1 MPGRLLHCP
10 ATLTSIPC
18 RLLPLCAGTPLSGAL
33 QDRTQAFMTT
43 NTLSALAEPLD
54 AVAPRPR
61 IGELLVQAGKL
72 SARDL
77 ERALSA
83 QQEMGGMLGRV
94 LVRLGLVSDTDVAR
108 ALSSQLDIPL
118 LPADGFPDLMPEVEG
133 ILPEFLHTNAV
144 YPLYLEDGQ
153 LHVAMAVPQDA
164 FVVKALHLATGYTI
178 RPHLALESEIEKA
191 LAEPVEEAPE
201 DEDDGFGDGQ
211 DGGDFVE
218 HLKDLASEAPVI
230 RLVNTIIGRVID
242 LRASDIHLEPFD
254 DGLHVR
260 YRVDGVIH
268 PGELV
273 PPRLSAAVNSRV
285 KLLAHLDIAERRL
298 PQDGRI
304 KTRVKGR
311 ELDLRVS
318 TVPTVHGES
327 VVMRVLD
334 RASVRLELEKMG
346 FEKDTLERFNALLAR
361 PHGILLVTGPT
372 GSGKTTTLY
381 AALAKIDASA
391 QKIIT
396 VEDPVEY
403 QLEGINQIQVHSQIN
418 LTFANALRSILRQ
431 DPDIIM
437 IGEMRDGETAQIAVQ
452 SALTGHLVLS
462 TLHTNTAAGAV
473 IRMQDMGV
481 EPYLITSA
489 VNGVLAQRLVR
500 TLCGH
505 CKEAYEPGPEVR
517 SSTGLSRFCAATQP
531 IYRAVGCE
539 HCRQSGYR
547 GRTGIHELLVLDEPM
562 RRAII
567 EGRDANILNGIAAQS
582 GMLSLY
588 EDGLRKVAAGHTTLD
603 ELARVTQD
611 QSDA

>member
-1 MPGRLLHCP
+1 MVTD
-10 ATLTSIPC
+10 TLAAEAVSQEPV
-18 RLLPLCAGTPLSGAL
+18 AAL
-33 QDRTQAFMTT
+33 
-43 NTLSALAEPLD
+43 
-54 AVAPRPR
+54 RPFL
-61 IGELLVQAGKL
+61 GELLVQAGKL
-72 SARDL
+72 TARDL

-94 LVRLGLVSDTDVAR
+94 LVRLGLVSETDVVR
-108 ALSSQLDIPL
+108 TLSEQLGVPFVA
-118 LPADGFPDLMPEVEG
+118 ADAFPDLMPEVPG
-133 ILPEFLHTNAV
+133 LLPEFLQANAI
-144 YPLYLEDGQ
+144 YPLRQEGQ
-153 LHVAMAVPQDA
+153 ELHVAMAVPQDA
-164 FVVKALHLATGYTI
+164 FLRKALHLVTGCTVK
-178 RPHLALESEIEKA
+178 PHLALESDIEKA
-191 LAEPVEEAPE
+191 LAEPAEEASAE
-201 DEDDGFGDGQ
+201 DDDGFADGL

-230 RLVNTIIGRVID
+230 RLVNTIIGRVTD

-268 PGELV
+268 LGELV
-273 PPRLSAAVNSRV
+273 PPRLSAAVSSRV

-334 RASVRLELEKMG
+334 RASVRLNLDTMG
-346 FEKDTLERFNALLAR
+346 FGQDTLTRFNELLSR

-381 AALAKIDASA
+381 AALSKIDAQA
-391 QKIIT
+391 NKIIT

-403 QLEGINQIQVHSQIN
+403 QLEGINQIQVHPQIN

-481 EPYLITSA
+481 ESYLITSS

-505 CKEAYEPGPEVR
+505 CKEAYEPGPELR
-517 SSTGLSRFCAATQP
+517 ASTGLARFCPPGQH

-547 GRTGIHELLVLDEPM
+547 GRTGIHELFVLDEPM

-567 EGRDANILNGIAAQS
+567 DGRDANALNTLAAQG
-582 GMLSLY
+582 GMLSLF
-588 EDGLRKVAAGHTTLD
+588 EDGLRKVAAGVTTLD

>member
-1 MPGRLLHCP
+1 MVTHTLAAP
-10 ATLTSIPC
+10 AAS
-18 RLLPLCAGTPLSGAL
+18 
-33 QDRTQAFMTT
+33 Q
-43 NTLSALAEPLD
+43 EPV
-54 AVAPRPR
+54 AAPRPFL
-61 IGELLVQAGKL
+61 GELLVQAGKL
-72 SARDL
+72 TARDL
-77 ERALSA
+77 ERALLA

-94 LVRLGLVSDTDVAR
+94 LVRLGLVSEIDVAR
-108 ALSSQLDIPL
+108 TLSEQLGVPFIA
-118 LPADGFPDLMPEVEG
+118 ADAFPDLMPEVPG
-133 ILPEFLHTNAV
+133 LLPEFLQANAI
-144 YPLYLEDGQ
+144 YPLRQDGAQ
-153 LHVAMAVPQDA
+153 LHVAMAVPQDD
-164 FVVKALHLATGYTI
+164 FLLKALHLVTGCTV
-178 RPHLALESEIEKA
+178 RPHLALESDIEKA
-191 LAEPVEEAPE
+191 LAEPAEEAAT
-201 DEDDGFGDGQ
+201 DSDDGFADGM

-230 RLVNTIIGRVID
+230 RLVNTIIGRVTD

-268 PGELV
+268 LGEVV
-273 PPRLSAAVNSRV
+273 PPRLSAAVSSRV

-334 RASVRLELEKMG
+334 RASVRLNLDTMG
-346 FEKDTLERFNALLAR
+346 FEQDTLARFNELLLR

-381 AALAKIDASA
+381 AALSKIDA
-391 QKIIT
+391 QTNKIIT

-403 QLEGINQIQVHSQIN
+403 QLEGINQIQVHPQIN

-481 EPYLITSA
+481 ESYLITSS

-500 TLCGH
+500 TLCSH
-505 CKEAYEPGPEVR
+505 CKEAYEPAPELR
-517 SSTGLSRFCAATQP
+517 ASTGLGRFCP
-531 IYRAVGCE
+531 PGHHIYRAVGCE

-547 GRTGIHELLVLDEPM
+547 GRTGIHELFVLDEPM

-567 EGRDANILNGIAAQS
+567 DGRDANALNNLAAQG
-582 GMLSLY
+582 GMLSLF
-588 EDGLRKVAAGHTTLD
+588 EDGLRKVAAGVTTLD

>member
-1 MPGRLLHCP
+1 MTPTPTSAPTTEPSFAAERVRL
-10 ATLTSIPC
+10 
-18 RLLPLCAGTPLSGAL
+18 
-33 QDRTQAFMTT
+33 
-43 NTLSALAEPLD
+43 
-54 AVAPRPR
+54 
-61 IGELLVQAGKL
+61 GELLVRAGKL

-83 QQEMGGMLGRV
+83 QQEMGSLLGQV
-94 LVRLGLVSDTDVAR
+94 LVQLGVVSELDVAHALAQQLGLPFIAADAFP
-108 ALSSQLDIPL
+108 SSS
-118 LPADGFPDLMPEVEG
+118 PEVPG
-133 ILPEFLHTNAV
+133 LLPEFLQSNAV
-144 YPLYLEDGQ
+144 YPLSVSDGE
-153 LHVAMAVPQDA
+153 LAVAMARPQDA
-164 FVVKALHLATGYTI
+164 FVIKALRLTTGLVI
-178 RPHLALESEIEKA
+178 RPHLALETDIEKA
-191 LAEPVEEAPE
+191 LAEPVNEAV
-201 DEDDGFGDGQ
+201 EDDQ
-211 DGGDFVE
+211 DDLDVGSDSGDFVE

-230 RLVNTIIGRVID
+230 RLVNAIVSRVID
-242 LRASDIHLEPFD
+242 MRASDIHLEPFD

-268 PGELV
+268 NAELV

-304 KTRVKGR
+304 KMRVKGR

-334 RASVRLELEKMG
+334 RASVRLNLEKMG
-346 FEKDTLERFNALLAR
+346 FERDTLERFNVLLAK

-381 AALAKIDASA
+381 AALSKLDSA
-391 QKIIT
+391 TQKIIT

-462 TLHTNTAAGAV
+462 TLHTNTAAGAI

-481 EPYLITSA
+481 ERYLITSA

-500 TLCGH
+500 TLCDA
-505 CKEAYEPGPEVR
+505 CKEPHAMEPALYE
-517 SSTGLSRFCAATQP
+517 SSGLSRYCPPNTLL
-531 IYRAVGCE
+531 YRPVGCDQ
-539 HCRQSGYR
+539 CRGSGYR

-562 RRAII
+562 RRAVL
-567 EGRDANILNGIAAQS
+567 EGRDASILNGIAVQS
-582 GMLSLY
+582 GMLSLH
-588 EDGLRKVAAGHTTLD
+588 EDGLRKVAAGVTTLD

>member
-1 MPGRLLHCP
+1 MNRS
-10 ATLTSIPC
+10 LTIEP
-18 RLLPLCAGTPLSGAL
+18 TPEPVLEPIGA
-33 QDRTQAFMTT
+33 QADPWQRFG
-43 NTLSALAEPLD
+43 N
-54 AVAPRPR
+54 
-61 IGELLVQAGKL
+61 ILVLAGKL

-77 ERALSA
+77 DRAMAA
-83 QQEMGGMLGRV
+83 QREMGGSLDRV
-94 LVRLGLVSDTDVAR
+94 LVSLGLVSELDAAR
-108 ALSSQLDIPL
+108 ALAEHLS
-118 LPADGFPDLMPEVEG
+118 LPFVVADAFPDLLPEVEG
-133 ILPEFLHTNAV
+133 LLPEFLKAHHVLPMRADEGA
-144 YPLYLEDGQ
+144 LE
-153 LHVAMAVPQDA
+153 VVMAAPQDA
-164 FVVKALHLATGYTI
+164 FVLQALRLTSGLAV
-178 RPHLALESEIEKA
+178 RPSVGVPSDIEKA
-191 LAEPVEEAPE
+191 LTRLLDESPAGE
-201 DEDDGFGDGQ
+201 EDDDGHELEGDA
-211 DGGDFVE
+211 GDFVE
-218 HLKDLASEAPVI
+218 HLRDLASEAPVI
-230 RLVNTIIGRVID
+230 RMVNGIIGRVIE

-260 YRVDGVIH
+260 YRVDGVLH

-273 PPRLSAAVNSRV
+273 PARLGAAVSSRV

-334 RASVRLELEKMG
+334 RASVRFSLEDMG
-346 FEKDTLERFNALLAR
+346 FAKDTLARFNQLISR

-381 AALAKIDASA
+381 AGLAKLDSTT

-452 SALTGHLVLS
+452 SSLTGHLVLS
-462 TLHTNTAAGAV
+462 TLHTNTAASAV
-473 IRMQDMGV
+473 VRMQDMGV
-481 EPYLITSA
+481 ERYLITST

-500 TLCGH
+500 RLCPH
-505 CKEAYEPGPEVR
+505 CRTPMQPAPELLQSSGLDRFLEPG
-517 SSTGLSRFCAATQP
+517 AP
-531 IYRAVGCE
+531 IYEAKGCD
-539 HCRQSGYR
+539 HCRGTGYQ
-547 GRTGIHELLVLDEPM
+547 GRTGIHELLVVDEDMRSGILRGLDASALQQL
-562 RRAII
+562 AIK
-567 EGRDANILNGIAAQS
+567 A
-582 GMLSLY
+582 GMYTLY
-588 EDGLRKVAAGHTTLD
+588 DDGLRKVASGVTSLD
-603 ELARVTQD
+603 EVLRVTQD

>member
-1 MPGRLLHCP
+1 
-10 ATLTSIPC
+10 
-18 RLLPLCAGTPLSGAL
+18 
-33 QDRTQAFMTT
+33 MTT
-43 NTLSALAEPLD
+43 HTLSALIESTGDLLAN
-54 AVAPRPR
+54 AAPQRPR
-61 IGELLVQAGKL
+61 LGDLLVQAGKL

-83 QQEMGGMLGRV
+83 QEEMGSMIGRV
-94 LVRLGLVSDTDVAR
+94 LVQLGLVSDADVAQ
-108 ALSSQLDIPL
+108 ALSVQLDIPL
-118 LPADGFPDLMPEVEG
+118 VTAQGFPELMPEIEG
-133 ILPEFLHTNAV
+133 LLPEFLHANNL
-144 YPLYLEDGQ
+144 YPLRLDGNE
-153 LHVAMAVPQDA
+153 LHMAMAVPQDA
-164 FVVKALHLATGYTI
+164 FVVKALRLATGCTI
-178 RPHLALESEIEKA
+178 RPHLALESDIEKA
-191 LAEPVEEAPE
+191 LAEPEEEAQ
-201 DEDDGFGDGQ
+201 DESDDGFGDGA

-346 FEKDTLERFNALLAR
+346 FEKDTLARFNSLLAR

-403 QLEGINQIQVHSQIN
+403 QLEGINQIQVHAQIN

-517 SSTGLSRFCAATQP
+517 ETTGLSRFCAPTLP

-562 RRAII
+562 RRVII
-567 EGRDANILNGIAAQS
+567 DGRDAGTLNTIAAQS

-588 EDGLRKVAAGHTTLD
+588 EDGLRKVTAGHTTLD

-611 QSDA
+611 QADA

>member
-1 MPGRLLHCP
+1 MNASLNHDPEQEL
-10 ATLTSIPC
+10 
-18 RLLPLCAGTPLSGAL
+18 
-33 QDRTQAFMTT
+33 
-43 NTLSALAEPLD
+43 
-54 AVAPRPR
+54 
-61 IGELLVQAGKL
+61 GELLVQASKL

-77 ERALSA
+77 ERAVA
-83 QQEMGGMLGRV
+83 ARQEMGGTLDSV
-94 LVRLGLVSDTDVAR
+94 LVQLGLVSEADVVQTR
-108 ALSSQLDIPL
+108 SVQLGVPFASVDDFP
-118 LPADGFPDLMPEVEG
+118 GFPLEVPG
-133 ILPEFLHTNAV
+133 LLPEFLAAQAC
-144 YPLYLEDGQ
+144 YPLRLEDGQ
-153 LHVAMAVPQDA
+153 LHVAMAAPQDR
-164 FVVKALHLATGYTI
+164 FVIKALRLATGLEI
-178 RPHLALESEIEKA
+178 RPYIALPSEIAKA
-191 LAEPVEEAPE
+191 LAAPPK
-201 DEDDGFGDGQ
+201 DDGEGEEGSLD
-211 DGGDFVE
+211 DSGDFVE
-218 HLKDLASEAPVI
+218 HLKDLATEAPVI
-230 RLVNTIIGRVID
+230 RLVNSIIGRVIE

-268 PGELV
+268 ASEV
-273 PPRLSAAVNSRV
+273 IPPRHGAAVNSRV

-334 RASVRLELEKMG
+334 RASVRFSLEQMG
-346 FEKDTLERFNALLAR
+346 FAADTLSTFNALLAR

-381 AALAKIDASA
+381 AALSKLDASS
-391 QKIIT
+391 QKIIN

-403 QLEGINQIQVHSQIN
+403 QLEGINQIQVHTQIG

-473 IRMQDMGV
+473 IRLLDMGV
-481 EPYLITSA
+481 ERYLITSS
-489 VNGVLAQRLVR
+489 VNGVLSQRLVR
-500 TLCGH
+500 TLCTY
-505 CKEAYEPGPEVR
+505 CKKPEIPTAEVLASSGLGRFLQAGEP
-517 SSTGLSRFCAATQP
+517 T
-531 IYRAVGCE
+531 YRAVGCS
-539 HCRQSGYR
+539 HCRDTGYQ
-547 GRTGIHELLVLDEPM
+547 GRTGIHELLVLDETM

-567 EGRDANILNGIAAQS
+567 EGRDAGQLHALAARS

-588 EDGLRKVAAGHTTLD
+588 EDGLRKVAAGATCME
-603 ELARVTQD
+603 ELLRVTQD
-611 QSDA
+611 TNDA

>member
-1 MPGRLLHCP
+1 MAAFFELVYLYVLNVLIGQLMTFQDTSHSLGVDSGSSEVRL
-10 ATLTSIPC
+10 
-18 RLLPLCAGTPLSGAL
+18 RL
-33 QDRTQAFMTT
+33 
-43 NTLSALAEPLD
+43 
-54 AVAPRPR
+54 
-61 IGELLVQAGKL
+61 GELLVQLGKL
-72 SARDL
+72 TPRDL
-77 ERALSA
+77 ERALAA
-83 QQEMGGMLGRV
+83 QQELGSLLGRV
-94 LVRLGLVSDTDVAR
+94 LVSLGLVSESDVLS
-108 ALSSQLDIPL
+108 ALSRQLSVPL
-118 LPADGFPDLMPEVEG
+118 LQWEGFPELMPEVPG
-133 ILPEFLHTNAV
+133 LLPEFLYANNV
-144 YPLYLEDGQ
+144 FPLRVDVDG
-153 LHVAMAVPQDA
+153 LHVAMSVPQDT
-164 FVVKALHLATGYTI
+164 FVKKALHLATGLAVKPWI
-178 RPHLALESEIEKA
+178 ALESDIEKA
-191 LAEPVEEAPE
+191 LAGPVPDAPAEE
-201 DEDDGFGDGQ
+201 DEQGLGELDS
-211 DGGDFVE
+211 GDFVE

-230 RLVNTIIGRVID
+230 RLVNTIVSRVID
-242 LRASDIHLEPFD
+242 MRASDIHLEPFD

-268 PGELV
+268 NAEVV
-273 PPRLSAAVNSRV
+273 PPRHSAAVNSRV

-304 KTRVKGR
+304 KLRVKGR

-334 RASVRLELEKMG
+334 RASVRLDLNKMG
-346 FEKDTLERFNALLAR
+346 FEGGTLPRFNELLAK
-361 PHGILLVTGPT
+361 PHGIVLVTGPT

-381 AALAKIDASA
+381 AALSKLDAST

-403 QLEGINQIQVHSQIN
+403 QLEGINQIQVHAQIN

-462 TLHTNTAAGAV
+462 TLHTNTAAGAI

-481 EPYLITSA
+481 ERYLITSS

-500 TLCGH
+500 TLCSH
-505 CKEAYEPGPEVR
+505 CKLPYAEDPVLVEASGLARYFEPGTP
-517 SSTGLSRFCAATQP
+517 LYKP
-531 IYRAVGCE
+531 VGCE
-539 HCRQSGYR
+539 QCRGSGFR

-562 RRAII
+562 RRAVI
-567 EGRDANILNGIAAQS
+567 EGRDASVLNSLAVKG

-588 EDGLRKVAAGHTTLD
+588 EDGLRKVAAGVTTLD

>member
-1 MPGRLLHCP
+1 MTTQ
-10 ATLTSIPC
+10 TLTASVEPQGQEAATRA
-18 RLLPLCAGTPLSGAL
+18 RL
-33 QDRTQAFMTT
+33 
-43 NTLSALAEPLD
+43 
-54 AVAPRPR
+54 
-61 IGELLVQAGKL
+61 GELLVQTGKL

-77 ERALSA
+77 DRALSA

-94 LVRLGLVSDTDVAR
+94 LVRLGLVSDFDVAK
-108 ALSSQLDIPL
+108 ALSGQLGVAL
-118 LPADGFPDLMPEVEG
+118 VPADGFPDLMPEVEG
-133 ILPEFLHTNAV
+133 LLPEFLQANAV
-144 YPLYLEDGQ
+144 FPLRLDGQ
-153 LHVAMAVPQDA
+153 ELHVAMAVPQDA
-164 FVVKALHLATGYTI
+164 FVVKALHLATGCSI
-178 RPHLALESEIEKA
+178 RPHLALEADIEKA
-191 LAEPVEEAPE
+191 LAEPVEESEEAE
-201 DEDDGFGDGQ
+201 DGFGDGL

-230 RLVNTIIGRVID
+230 RLVNTIIGRVTD

-268 PGELV
+268 PGEVV
-273 PPRLSAAVNSRV
+273 PPRLSAAVGSRV

-327 VVMRVLD
+327 LVMRVLD
-334 RASVRLELEKMG
+334 RASVRLNLDTMG
-346 FEKDTLERFNALLAR
+346 FEQDTLARFNALLAR
-361 PHGILLVTGPT
+361 PHGIVLVTGPT

-381 AALAKIDASA
+381 AALSKIDAQA
-391 QKIIT
+391 NKIIT

-403 QLEGINQIQVHSQIN
+403 QLEGINQIQVHPQIN

-481 EPYLITSA
+481 ESYLITSS

-500 TLCGH
+500 TLCVH
-505 CKEAYEPGPEVR
+505 CKQPYEPGPELR
-517 SSTGLSRFCAATQP
+517 QSTGLTRFCPPDKP
-531 IYRAVGCE
+531 IYQAVGCE

-567 EGRDANILNGIAAQS
+567 EGRDANALNALAAQS
-582 GMLSLY
+582 GMLGLF
-588 EDGLRKVAAGHTTLD
+588 EDGLRKVAAGITTLD

-611 QSDA
+611 QADA

>member
-1 MPGRLLHCP
+1 M
-10 ATLTSIPC
+10 
-18 RLLPLCAGTPLSGAL
+18 
-33 QDRTQAFMTT
+33 
-43 NTLSALAEPLD
+43 
-54 AVAPRPR
+54 
-61 IGELLVQAGKL
+61 LVRSGKL

-77 ERALSA
+77 ERALLA
-83 QQEMGGMLGRV
+83 QQEMGGLLGRV
-94 LVRLGLVSDTDVAR
+94 LVRLGVVSD
-108 ALSSQLDIPL
+108 LDIALAISAQLRLPL
-118 LPADGFPDLMPEVEG
+118 AQAQDFPDLLPEVDG
-133 ILPEFLHTNAV
+133 LLPEFLHANGVCPLRVEGAV
-144 YPLYLEDGQ
+144 LQ
-153 LHVAMAVPQDA
+153 VAMSKPQDA
-164 FVVKALHLATGYTI
+164 FVIKALHLATGLEI
-178 RPHLALESEIEKA
+178 QPLLALDSDIEKA
-191 LAEPVEEAPE
+191 LAGPVEEAAE
-201 DEDDGFGDGQ
+201 ADDGLEDST

-230 RLVNTIIGRVID
+230 RLVNSVIGRVID

-273 PPRLSAAVNSRV
+273 PPRLSAAVSSRV

-334 RASVRLELEKMG
+334 RASVRLDLEKMG
-346 FEKDTLERFNALLAR
+346 FEADTLARFNGLLAK
-361 PHGILLVTGPT
+361 PHGIMLVTGPT

-381 AALAKIDASA
+381 AALAKIDASE

-403 QLEGINQIQVHSQIN
+403 QLDGINQIQVHAQIN

-481 EPYLITSA
+481 ERYLITSS

-500 TLCGH
+500 TLCNV
-505 CKEAYEPGPEVR
+505 CKESYEPDATVM
-517 SSTGLSRFCAATQP
+517 TGSGLHRFMPQGQRL
-531 IYRAVGCE
+531 IYRAVGCPE
-539 HCRQSGYR
+539 CRQSGYK
-547 GRTGIHELLVLDEPM
+547 GRTGIHELLVLDEPI
-562 RRAII
+562 RRAIL
-567 EGRDANILNGIAAQS
+567 EGRDANTMHGIAAAN
-582 GMLSLY
+582 GMLSLH
-588 EDGLRKVAAGHTTLD
+588 EDGLRKVAAGATSLD

>member
-1 MPGRLLHCP
+1 MVTHTLAAP
-10 ATLTSIPC
+10 AAS
-18 RLLPLCAGTPLSGAL
+18 
-33 QDRTQAFMTT
+33 Q
-43 NTLSALAEPLD
+43 EPV
-54 AVAPRPR
+54 AAPRPFL
-61 IGELLVQAGKL
+61 GELLVQAGKL
-72 SARDL
+72 TARDL
-77 ERALSA
+77 ERALLA

-94 LVRLGLVSDTDVAR
+94 LVRLGLVSEIDVAR
-108 ALSSQLDIPL
+108 TLSEQLGVPFIA
-118 LPADGFPDLMPEVEG
+118 ADAFPDLMPEVPG
-133 ILPEFLHTNAV
+133 LLPEFLQANAI
-144 YPLYLEDGQ
+144 YPLRQDGAQ
-153 LHVAMAVPQDA
+153 LHVAMAVPQDD
-164 FVVKALHLATGYTI
+164 FLLKALHLVTGCTV
-178 RPHLALESEIEKA
+178 RPHLALESDIEKA
-191 LAEPVEEAPE
+191 LAEPAEEAAA
-201 DEDDGFGDGQ
+201 DSDDGFADGM

-230 RLVNTIIGRVID
+230 RLVNTIIGRVTD

-268 PGELV
+268 LGEVV
-273 PPRLSAAVNSRV
+273 PPRLSAAVSSRV

-334 RASVRLELEKMG
+334 RASVRLNLDTMG
-346 FEKDTLERFNALLAR
+346 FEQDTLARFNELLLR

-381 AALAKIDASA
+381 AALSKIDA
-391 QKIIT
+391 QTNKIIT

-403 QLEGINQIQVHSQIN
+403 QLEGINQIQVHPQIN

-481 EPYLITSA
+481 ESYLITSS

-500 TLCGH
+500 TLCSH
-505 CKEAYEPGPEVR
+505 CKEAYEPGPELR
-517 SSTGLSRFCAATQP
+517 ASTGLGRFCSPGQH

-547 GRTGIHELLVLDEPM
+547 GRTGIHELFVLDEPM

-567 EGRDANILNGIAAQS
+567 DGRDANALNTLAAQG
-582 GMLSLY
+582 GMLSLF
-588 EDGLRKVAAGHTTLD
+588 EDGLRKVAAGVTTLD

>member
-1 MPGRLLHCP
+1 MTS
-10 ATLTSIPC
+10 TLTSAPTTEPSFAAERV
-18 RLLPLCAGTPLSGAL
+18 RL
-33 QDRTQAFMTT
+33 
-43 NTLSALAEPLD
+43 
-54 AVAPRPR
+54 
-61 IGELLVQAGKL
+61 GELLVRAGKL

-83 QQEMGGMLGRV
+83 QQEMGSLLGQV
-94 LVRLGLVSDTDVAR
+94 LVQLGVVSELDVAHALAQQLGLPFITADAFP
-108 ALSSQLDIPL
+108 SSS
-118 LPADGFPDLMPEVEG
+118 PEVPG
-133 ILPEFLHTNAV
+133 LLPEFLQSNAV
-144 YPLYLEDGQ
+144 YPLSVSDGE
-153 LHVAMAVPQDA
+153 LAVAMARPQDA
-164 FVVKALHLATGYTI
+164 FVVKALRLTTGLVI
-178 RPHLALESEIEKA
+178 RPHLALETDIEKA
-191 LAEPVEEAPE
+191 LAEPVNEAV
-201 DEDDGFGDGQ
+201 EDDQ
-211 DGGDFVE
+211 DDLDVGSDSGDFVE

-230 RLVNTIIGRVID
+230 RLVNAIVSRVID
-242 LRASDIHLEPFD
+242 MRASDIHLEPFD

-268 PGELV
+268 NAELV

-304 KTRVKGR
+304 KMRVKGR

-334 RASVRLELEKMG
+334 RASVRLNLEKMG
-346 FEKDTLERFNALLAR
+346 FERDTLERFNVLLAK

-381 AALAKIDASA
+381 AALSKLDSA
-391 QKIIT
+391 TQKIIT

-462 TLHTNTAAGAV
+462 TLHTNTAAGAI

-481 EPYLITSA
+481 ERYLITSA

-500 TLCGH
+500 TLCDA
-505 CKEAYEPGPEVR
+505 CKEPHAMEPALYE
-517 SSTGLSRFCAATQP
+517 SSGLSRYCPPDTLL
-531 IYRAVGCE
+531 YRPVGCDQ
-539 HCRQSGYR
+539 CRGSGYR

-562 RRAII
+562 RRAVL
-567 EGRDANILNGIAAQS
+567 EGRDASILNGIAVQS
-582 GMLSLY
+582 GMLSLH
-588 EDGLRKVAAGHTTLD
+588 EDGLRKVAAGVTTLD

>member
-1 MPGRLLHCP
+1 
-10 ATLTSIPC
+10 
-18 RLLPLCAGTPLSGAL
+18 
-33 QDRTQAFMTT
+33 
-43 NTLSALAEPLD
+43 
-54 AVAPRPR
+54 
-61 IGELLVQAGKL
+61 
-72 SARDL
+72 
-77 ERALSA
+77 
-83 QQEMGGMLGRV
+83 MLGRV
-94 LVRLGLVSDTDVAR
+94 LVRLGLVSEVDVAQ
-108 ALSSQLDIPL
+108 ALAAQLNL
-118 LPADGFPDLMPEVEG
+118 AFVPADAFPQLMPEVDG
-133 ILPEFLHTNAV
+133 LRPEFLHANAL
-144 YPLYLEDGQ
+144 YPLHLQDGE

-164 FVVKALHLATGYTI
+164 FVVKALHLATGYAI
-178 RPHLALESEIEKA
+178 RPHLALESDIEKA
-191 LAEPVEEAPE
+191 LAEPVEEAAE
-201 DEDDGFGDGQ
+201 ENDDGFGDGS
-211 DGGDFVE
+211 DSGDFVE

-268 PGELV
+268 AGELV

-334 RASVRLELEKMG
+334 RASVRLQLEKMG
-346 FEKDTLERFNALLAR
+346 FEKDTLERFNTLLAR

-381 AALAKIDASA
+381 AALSKIDATA

-403 QLEGINQIQVHSQIN
+403 QLEGINQIQVHPQIN

-481 EPYLITSA
+481 EGYLITSA

-500 TLCGH
+500 TLCEH

-517 SSTGLSRFCAATQP
+517 ERTGLSRFCAPGQP
-531 IYRAVGCE
+531 VYRAVGCE
-539 HCRQSGYR
+539 HCRNSGYR

-567 EGRDANILNGIAAQS
+567 EGKDAGTLNTIAARS
-582 GMLSLY
+582 GMLSLH
-588 EDGLRKVAAGHTTLD
+588 EDGLRKVATGQTTLD

-611 QSDA
+611 QADV